1 MRNLVKTRAVIED
14 ESRDYPSPFAFW
26 IISFLYAS
34 FAALTFQK
42 LVLPLTPEFHAG
54 NGLLHNDATYFH
66 TIAVQL
72 ATQINTEGW
81 KAWTL
86 FPGAAAH
93 VGILAG
99 LYALFGPDPAWF
111 IPINAAAHATGAML
125 IYMLGFELWKNR
137 AGKLGGL
144 LAGSC
149 YLIFPSALQWY
160 GQIHRDAF
168 VIAGT
173 LMILLAWLRAYDN
186 EVPVRYEARSF
197 VLLSFAGVLLV
208 GLFRPYFPVLVAGGL
223 LISFLLTEVLCVLKE
238 KSVRTYN
245 FSAKVLI
252 LITICFIGGILIWQK
267 VDSVAL
273 YQRLSIDIAKNTC
286 STPPEWSWQSNQYL
300 PANIDRIFGRLAEL
314 RVSVVHLGSAVGAGS
329 GIDTDIIPS
338 SCVEVI
344 TYLPRALWVGLFA
357 PFPSTW
363 AEHVSAPRL
372 VGAIETAVWYLISL
386 GSIITFAKA
395 RSYRLFAGTV
405 FTFSLM
411 AVLAFVHPNVGT
423 LYRMRYGLWMY
434 VLLCGAL
441 GWAHLVLKVLSSR
454 KSEDLIP
461 KKLLHEDLESGKT
474 TLNGINRVAASGAL
488 VLVITFACYIG
499 FLIRDLLLI
508 NQLGLGSDLDAL
520 VTSIMIPMF
529 FITFLA
535 MPLADAF
542 TVPFLSAQNK
552 GLQNKESLLRHLLG
566 FAILL
571 LGCSMILIILVAPFL
586 TRLVLGDEGVVNH
599 KATILLSRC
608 FAPILL
614 VSAWTV
620 VGNAALNCLNRQNQ
634 AALGQWF
641 VPVVTIV
648 ALGCVPKGQSVQ
660 AAVVGM
666 LLGSSLNVLWV
677 VYQLKSAG
685 ISFFPNMPSFRLLAP
700 VLIVY
705 RHLLFAGFLP
715 AILVPMNY
723 SFAAGINA
731 GSVSAWAFTSK
742 IVVLFSGLASVVATS
757 VVLPHLAGLLI
768 RGGQGHIRRDANILL
783 LLSAW
788 AGGLLSVGVFLFA
801 EPLVAALL
809 SKNLYQ
815 NQVVELTNIV
825 KVGSLQLPMVI
836 AGALITKLAIVAN
849 NSKRMM
855 YAVFLGFIA
864 NLLVNIMLVSHF
876 GVMGVAVGAMAGT
889 ATSTTALILSAHRS
903 VGLKF
908 KDVAVLLST
917 WLVWVGVCVGVTSR
931 SAAALTSVLFAVAG
945 MTWAHYFLLKSE
957 KQIKEQP
964 V

>member
-1 MRNLVKTRAVIED
+1 
-14 ESRDYPSPFAFW
+14 
-26 IISFLYAS
+26 
-34 FAALTFQK
+34 
-42 LVLPLTPEFHAG
+42 
-54 NGLLHNDATYFH
+54 
-66 TIAVQL
+66 
-72 ATQINTEGW
+72 
-81 KAWTL
+81 
-86 FPGAAAH
+86 
-93 VGILAG
+93 
-99 LYALFGPDPAWF
+99 
-111 IPINAAAHATGAML
+111 
-125 IYMLGFELWKNR
+125 
-137 AGKLGGL
+137 
-144 LAGSC
+144 
-149 YLIFPSALQWY
+149 
-160 GQIHRDAF
+160 
-168 VIAGT
+168 
-173 LMILLAWLRAYDN
+173 
-186 EVPVRYEARSF
+186 
-197 VLLSFAGVLLV
+197 
-208 GLFRPYFPVLVAGGL
+208 
-223 LISFLLTEVLCVLKE
+223 
-238 KSVRTYN
+238 
-245 FSAKVLI
+245 
-252 LITICFIGGILIWQK
+252 
-267 VDSVAL
+267 
-273 YQRLSIDIAKNTC
+273 
-286 STPPEWSWQSNQYL
+286 
-300 PANIDRIFGRLAEL
+300 
-314 RVSVVHLGSAVGAGS
+314 
-329 GIDTDIIPS
+329 
-338 SCVEVI
+338 
-344 TYLPRALWVGLFA
+344 
-357 PFPSTW
+357 
-363 AEHVSAPRL
+363 
-372 VGAIETAVWYLISL
+372 
-386 GSIITFAKA
+386 
-395 RSYRLFAGTV
+395 
-405 FTFSLM
+405 
-411 AVLAFVHPNVGT
+411 
-423 LYRMRYGLWMY
+423 
-434 VLLCGAL
+434 
-441 GWAHLVLKVLSSR
+441 
-454 KSEDLIP
+454 
-461 KKLLHEDLESGKT
+461 
-474 TLNGINRVAASGAL
+474 
-488 VLVITFACYIG
+488 
-499 FLIRDLLLI
+499 
-508 NQLGLGSDLDAL
+508 
-520 VTSIMIPMF
+520 
-529 FITFLA
+529 
-535 MPLADAF
+535 
-542 TVPFLSAQNK
+542 
-552 GLQNKESLLRHLLG
+552 
-566 FAILL
+566 
-571 LGCSMILIILVAPFL
+571 
-586 TRLVLGDEGVVNH
+586 
-599 KATILLSRC
+599 
-608 FAPILL
+608 
-614 VSAWTV
+614 
-620 VGNAALNCLNRQNQ
+620 
-634 AALGQWF
+634 LGQWF

-666 LLGSSLNVLWV
+666 LLGSLLNVLWV

-768 RGGQGHIRRDANILL
+768 HGGQGHIRRDTNILL

-801 EPLVAALL
+801 EPLVATLL